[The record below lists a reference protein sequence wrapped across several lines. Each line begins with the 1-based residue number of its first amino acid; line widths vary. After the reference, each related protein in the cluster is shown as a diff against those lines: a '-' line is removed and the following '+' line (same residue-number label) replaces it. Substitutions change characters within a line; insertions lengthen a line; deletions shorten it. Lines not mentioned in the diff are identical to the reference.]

1 MEMIKKIVR
10 KVSFITKR
18 REIIR
23 GIAAVIAV
31 TMFTTSGT
39 PVLFAM
45 QKTYDDVP
53 YFTQAII
60 DEATDLASNP
70 TGWPKYHGGNK
81 FLRMHGHNAGTGNPR
96 VMKQINMSEYNNLT
110 VEFDV
115 RKSAE
120 AYDFRV
126 LMLSDMTSKEPANLY
141 SLPTFWIG
149 GTDETWTT
157 VKLSFDISDTQ
168 VTVTSYEKM
177 TGDNIWIKG
186 TTKNFT
192 YNTVI
197 VNNQLALCFCAP
209 YAKGDENRVTYLDN
223 VKITTKQLGTVETIF
238 SSDFQSTEY
247 LAVEKRLS
255 LAESGWDGDS
265 QQATNGFMALSSEG
279 DGQGLGYAPNDYD
292 AEKCTNA
299 LYYLVLAAH
308 YDENA
313 KATDGTLCKD
323 AAKGLVEFFLK
334 GGNEPMASPGCYWGH
349 AVMSSAFLLIKN
361 TSVIYNAL
369 SQDTKDRMDWMMK
382 ALAVAGN
389 WGYNDANE
397 YTTGLDLHG
406 NYGKTWNMN
415 YQNTYLSVVLNSS
428 LYFGRQ
434 TLSSVYT
441 DFDYDI
447 FMDKFREYG
456 FINVIY
462 AWETAGKALMET
474 GVTENGGNPI
484 LVGSYKGQTNGSQT
498 GDSGGSG
505 KGVKIPF
512 RYTLST
518 TGETITLQDTDFA
531 NKLFTYLITRTYSL
545 TVKSASGNSGDA
557 DYTYIM
563 GGYTSPYEGR
573 LGMFSE
579 LASSDAKGKRSC
591 MVYPYDSFEI
601 LTTVYANMKLF
612 GGWNSST
619 DEMQKLDERILV
631 GNEDFIFRCE
641 KGYVGY
647 AHGGSTEEH
656 EWTFEYRGILFVKDI
671 WKNFHCGL
679 NQDVSIRQDPNGTVE
694 TPIARPMKPILR
706 VNTKLWDEFI
716 DFTEMSGTYY
726 VDKETVVIVV
736 TGDDAKS
743 TKLQYCVTTM
753 PLSESEV
760 KVHSRWE
767 DALNGVASF
776 KLEPSQ
782 DTYVYV
788 KTTDSFGDV
797 KYVSGHIVL
806 GSDASVSEGL
816 STGTKEEVLFEA
828 DFEETENETTLLTEG
843 WNYTAQSSNAQYA
856 LNYLADI
863 ADRGRVLELKG
874 SRDITCSARVMKEI
888 DFTDL
893 EQVIVQFD
901 AKVTDESR
909 PLEIG
914 TNPSVEN
921 AGSDTTVDN
930 ARKIR
935 LDQVFWMSGTTTEW
949 VTVKIQFNRTDE
961 GITANAY
968 TLIGDKWETST
979 VVDNVT
985 VGDDN
990 VLKLYFHGS
999 QAVYASSVYVDNV
1012 MIFTT
1017 KEITVEK
1024 KVHLSTDFE
1033 DVKTI
1038 NTANGEQL
1046 DLFGEGWTTN
1056 SHISGAKN
1064 GYLWIE
1070 NIDGSKVLRF
1080 YGHEKGTGNP
1090 RVMKQVDLSSCNQLT
1105 IEFDIK
1111 KQDAVA
1117 PDFAI
1122 GVCTDMESQWGNV
1135 NPTFWKGGTAEDWTT
1150 VRLMFNIKGDKV
1162 QVTAFTKVRGDDNWL
1177 QESTEEYDY
1186 NTVAPDNQL
1195 ALCFVEAGAKGEVK
1209 QVAYLDNV
1217 FIYTAH
1223 VYENGICTCG
1233 DKRVLA
1239 TEKGHS
1245 LTLDGNIGMNF
1256 AIEMPAATR
1265 ILNQSNLS
1273 MKFTVGGHR
1282 TQEVAYDSTN
1292 VRQGY
1297 YIFTCNVPA
1306 KQMADVIAADLYQD
1320 DIKLKSFTYSV
1331 KEYADTILESEN
1343 MDSTEGEV
1351 YFTADFENT
1360 EYLSELGR
1368 LNLHEEGWSD
1378 DSNYSHATNG
1388 DMGIDTVDGSRI
1400 LRFYGKNVGTG
1411 NPRVMKQIDMR
1422 EYGRV
1427 IVEFDVKKEDAVAP
1441 DFSVGVCTD
1450 MQSQWGNANPIFW
1463 QGGIADVWT
1472 TVRLVLDVNGDMV
1485 RMTPFTKTRGYST
1498 WTEGDVQ
1505 EYAYDTVVTES
1516 LLSLCFIEAGAK
1528 GNDKKVAYLDNVKIS
1543 VTRRGQYTKEIPL
1556 IKAML
1561 DYGSYAQ
1568 QYFGY
1573 NVENLAN
1580 GGNPLG
1586 DTSITSVTAD
1596 TIAELYDANT
1606 FKKGSND
1613 ITLVAASL
1621 ILESQTKLRFYLDVS
1636 NLDSSRFT
1644 VKYIN
1649 NETEKD
1655 VVRTGEQNGK
1665 YYIEPA
1671 DILPQD
1677 LTKNVTVKIS
1687 SGDDSTTVTYN
1698 CMAYAH
1704 SVLLS
1709 EKTSQELKNVV
1720 CALYLYSMA
1729 ASCYAG

>member
-1 MEMIKKIVR
+1 M
-10 KVSFITKR
+10 SFITQR
-18 REIIR
+18 RIIIR
-23 GIAAVIAV
+23 GIATIITV
-31 TMFTTSGT
+31 TMITTSGT
-39 PVLFAM
+39 PVLFAT
-45 QKTYDDVP
+45 QDTNSDVP
-53 YFTQAII
+53 YFTQSVI

-96 VMKQINMSEYNNLT
+96 IMKQINVSEYDNLT

-115 RKSAE
+115 RKTAE

-149 GTDETWTT
+149 GTDATWTT
-157 VKLSFDISDTQ
+157 VRLSFDISDTQ
-168 VTVTSYEKM
+168 VTVTSYEKI
-177 TGDNIWIKG
+177 TGDNVWVKG
-186 TTKNFT
+186 TIKNFA
-192 YNTVI
+192 YNTII
-197 VNNQLALCFCAP
+197 VDNQLALCFCAP

-223 VKITTKQLGTVETIF
+223 VQITTKQLGTIKIIF

-247 LAVEKRLS
+247 LAVEKRLT

-265 QQATNGFMALSSEG
+265 QQASNGFMGLSSEG
-279 DGQGLGYAPNDYD
+279 DSQGLGYAPNGYD

-299 LYYLVLAAH
+299 LYYLALATH
-308 YDENA
+308 YNENA

-323 AAKGLVEFFLK
+323 AAIGLAEFFLK

-361 TSVIYNAL
+361 TSAIYNAL

-406 NYGKTWNMN
+406 NYGKAWNMN

-434 TLSSVYT
+434 TLDSVYT
-441 DFDYDI
+441 NFDYDI
-447 FMDKFREYG
+447 FMDRFREYD

-474 GVTENGGNPI
+474 GVTENGENPV
-484 LVGSYKGQTNGSQT
+484 LVGSYKGQTDGSQA

-518 TGETITLQDTDFA
+518 TGETITLQDPDFV
-531 NKLFTYLITRTYSL
+531 NKLFIYLITKTYSL
-545 TVKSASGNSGDA
+545 TVKSTSGNSGSA

-591 MVYPYDSFEI
+591 LVYPYDSFEI

-619 DEMQKLDERILV
+619 DTMQALDERILV

-641 KGYVGY
+641 KGYIGH

-656 EWTFEYRGILFVKDI
+656 EWTFEYRGIIFVKDI
-671 WKNFHCGL
+671 WKNFHCKSDK
-679 NQDVSIRQDPNGTVE
+679 DVSIQKDPNGNVE
-694 TPIARPMKPILR
+694 APVAQPIKPILR
-706 VNTKLWDEFI
+706 VGTKLWDEFV
-716 DFTEMSGTYY
+716 DFTKIGGTYY
-726 VDKETVVIVV
+726 VDKETVVVVV
-736 TGDDAKS
+736 TGDDAES
-743 TKLQYCVTTM
+743 TTLQYSVTTM

-760 KVHSRWE
+760 TVHTQWE
-767 DALNGVASF
+767 NALNGVSCF
-776 KLEPSQ
+776 KLQPSQ

-788 KTTDSFGDV
+788 KTTDSLGHV

-806 GSDASVSEGL
+806 GSNASVSEGI

-828 DFEETENETTLLTEG
+828 DFEKTENEGTLLTEG

-863 ADRGRVLELKG
+863 TDRGRVLELKG
-874 SRDITCSARVMKEI
+874 SRDVTCSARVMKEI

-893 EQVIVQFD
+893 EKITVQFD
-901 AKVTDESR
+901 TRITDVSR

-914 TNPSVEN
+914 TVPSVEN
-921 AGSDTTVDN
+921 ASSDTTIDN

-935 LDQVFWMSGTTTEW
+935 LGQVFWTSGTTTEW
-949 VTVKIQFNRTDE
+949 VTVKIEFNRTNA
-961 GITANAY
+961 GIKASAY
-968 TLIGDKWETST
+968 TLIGDKWETGT
-979 VVDNVT
+979 VIDNVT
-985 VGDDN
+985 LGDDN

-999 QAVYASSVYVDNV
+999 QAVNSSSVYVDNV

-1017 KEITVEK
+1017 KEVTVERE
-1024 KVHLSTDFE
+1024 VQLSTDFE
-1033 DVKTI
+1033 DVNTI
-1038 NTANGEQL
+1038 NTVNGEKL
-1046 DLFGEGWTTN
+1046 DLHGEGWTTD

-1090 RVMKQVDLSSCNQLT
+1090 RVMKQVDLSACNQLT

-1111 KQDAVA
+1111 KQNEVA

-1135 NPTFWKGGTAEDWTT
+1135 EPTFWKGGTAEEWTT
-1150 VRLMFNIKGDKV
+1150 VRLMLNIQGNKV
-1162 QVTAFTKVRGDDNWL
+1162 QITVFTKMRGDDDWFC
-1177 QESTEEYDY
+1177 ESVNEYDY
-1186 NTVAPDNQL
+1186 NTVAPENQL
-1195 ALCFVEAGAKGEVK
+1195 ALCFVEAGAKGDAK

-1217 FIYTAH
+1217 FMSTAH
-1223 VYENGICTCG
+1223 VYEDGICTCA
-1233 DKRVLA
+1233 DKRVFA

-1245 LTLDGNIGMNF
+1245 LTLDGNIGVNF
-1256 AIEMPAATR
+1256 AIEMPASTR

-1282 TQEVAYDSTN
+1282 TQEVAYDSAN
-1292 VRQGY
+1292 VCQDY

-1306 KQMADVIAADLYQD
+1306 KQMADVIVADLYQD

-1331 KEYADTILESEN
+1331 QEYAYAILESEN
-1343 MDSTEGEV
+1343 TDSTEEEV
-1351 YFTADFENT
+1351 YFTANFENT

-1378 DSNYSHATNG
+1378 DSNYNHATNG
-1388 DMGIDTVDGSRI
+1388 DLGIDTVDGSKI
-1400 LRFYGKNVGTG
+1400 LRFYGKNAGTG
-1411 NPRVMKQIDMR
+1411 NPRVMKQIDMQK
-1422 EYGRV
+1422 YSRV
-1427 IVEFDVKKEDAVAP
+1427 IVQFDVKKEDVIAP
-1441 DFSVGVCTD
+1441 DFAVGVCTD
-1450 MQSQWGNANPIFW
+1450 MQSRWGNATPIFW
-1463 QGGIADVWT
+1463 QGGTADAWT
-1472 TVRLVLDVNGDMV
+1472 TVQLVLEVNGDIV
-1485 RMTPFTKTRGYST
+1485 RITPFTKTRGNSA
-1498 WTEGDVQ
+1498 WTEGDTQ
-1505 EYAYDTVVTES
+1505 EYAYDTVVIEDQ
-1516 LLSLCFIEAGAK
+1516 LSLCFVEAGAK
-1528 GNDKKVAYLDNVKIS
+1528 GNDKKVAYLDNVNIS
-1543 VTRRGQYTKEIPL
+1543 VTKRGQYTKEIPL

-1568 QYFGY
+1568 QYFDY

-1580 GGNPLG
+1580 GGNHLG
-1586 DTSITSVTAD
+1586 DTSINSVTAD
-1596 TIAELYDANT
+1596 TLAELYDT
-1606 FKKGSND
+1606 KTLEKGSDD
-1613 ITLVAASL
+1613 IALVAASL
-1621 ILESQTKLRFYLDVS
+1621 ILESQTRLRFYLDVS
-1636 NLDSSRFT
+1636 NLDSSRLT

-1649 NETEKD
+1649 NESEKD
-1655 VVRTGEQNGK
+1655 VVRTGERNGK

-1677 LTKNVTVKIS
+1677 LTKNFTIKIS
-1687 SGDDSTTVTYN
+1687 SGETSAIVTYN

-1709 EKTSQELKNVV
+1709 DQTSQKLKDVV
-1720 CALYLYSMA
+1720 CALYLYSRA
-1729 ASCYAG
+1729 ASNYVR